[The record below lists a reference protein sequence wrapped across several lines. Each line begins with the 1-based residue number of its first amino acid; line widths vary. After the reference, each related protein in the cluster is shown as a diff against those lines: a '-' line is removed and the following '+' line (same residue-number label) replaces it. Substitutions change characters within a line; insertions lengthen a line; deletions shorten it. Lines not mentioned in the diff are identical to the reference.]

1 MAVVGDINVV
11 GDMNGEARRNCGDMP
26 SVEWE
31 NPESEVAGEL
41 NEGTISG
48 RKLGIRLVTLRRDG
62 GVVLFSD
69 SERSE
74 S

>member
-11 GDMNGEARRNCGDMP
+11 GDMNGDARRNCGDMP
-26 SVEWE
+26 SLEPE
-31 NPESEVAGEL
+31 KPESDVAGEL
-41 NEGTISG
+41 NEGTING

-62 GVVLFSD
+62 GVVLSPD
-69 SERSE
+69 SEISE